1 MNTEDVFDNDE
12 FNDCVLEHMVFLQA
26 VWQRVRRP
34 EVLTE
39 AARYLQERF
48 GRKANVSVIV
58 RVAHV
63 YKRHFQGRD
72 GTVNHLH
79 SGRLINLVFS

>member
-1 MNTEDVFDNDE
+1 MNTAGVFDGDE

-58 RVAHV
+58 QSIAC
-63 YKRHFQGRD
+63 GPS
-72 GTVNHLH
+72 L
-79 SGRLINLVFS
+79 